1 MPPTQTLTPTT
12 HDDWWISLKHGGL
25 LIAPSKLE
33 EFFVAKQLVPLS
45 RYVED
50 KLRRDVTRLQDGD
63 QSQIGTLLDTVLE
76 EVLGLSKDFWQR
88 GTSVDRDWAQQAIT
102 REQIKPRRVWQDD
115 RGAVFP
121 VFVADGQDRGGQVAR
136 LGIGRG
142 KRAVSRVIEWL
153 RKADQKVALL
163 TNGYQW
169 RLIHA
174 GADYDAWCEWDIN
187 LWFEEGRLG
196 PQVTALQLLLGE
208 ASLRPEKAEVPSPL
222 MAAIQ
227 SSRQGQAEL
236 SDVLGERVRKAVELL
251 IRESSAALD
260 EVIPPHPPA
269 PSPTGGEGE
278 PESSS
283 PLMGEAGV
291 RVTNRDI
298 YIAASR
304 IIMRCVV
311 ILFAEARDLLPRENP
326 IYHNSYGIQ
335 GLREQ
340 LDRMAGGRASE
351 RLRNSYSAW
360 PRMLALFR
368 LVYEGSAHE
377 AIPVPRYGGGLFTP
391 GLEAATDPVLRA
403 LAALENPV
411 HGPSDAVVAQILE
424 LLCRSKVKVRQ
435 GRRNTWVEA
444 PVDFSDLSSEYIG
457 ILYEGL
463 LDFEL
468 RRAAADDPMIFL
480 NLGDQPALPLTRLE
494 GMDDTALSSLVEK
507 LKQAAKPSASEEEDA
522 EAEEE
527 IEAEAETE
535 EEDAEPDEIE
545 DSQDD
550 LIQNLRE
557 RAYQWAIRAVKAGKL
572 VNKPRSKKADALAAY
587 EQQVSKMADRLIA
600 KTILPGEWFLVR
612 WGGTRKGSGTFY
624 TRPQLAVPT
633 VQRTL
638 LPLAYDPPVN
648 EAGESDEMA
657 PMAQWKPKAPAVILA
672 LKVCDPA
679 CGSASFLIA
688 SLRFLVEALWSSL
701 FEHGWLI
708 EDGEQIRAGIPDD
721 AQPEWFVEC
730 VKNLPLT
737 VEKAEEYSKPRLKR
751 YVVERCIYGVD
762 INPLAVE
769 LGRLALWVETMD
781 RSLAFSFL
789 DHKIKPG
796 NSLVGCWFDQF
807 QDYPIMAWEREA
819 GDATHK
825 GVHFAQK
832 VWTKE
837 IKRLR
842 NEIVKEELR
851 ELLAGGVQLS
861 MFENRLIQPPE
872 QTHDELL
879 ATVEDIH
886 TGVLNPEQ
894 QAVDYEKS
902 VRQKQALQELE
913 WAFDCWCAV
922 WFWQGN
928 DMEVSPTPMQFVDPS
943 PEVRAAVERVAQ
955 EYQFFHWELE
965 FPGVFREAGSGF
977 DAIVGNPPWETLQPN
992 SKEFFSN
999 IDPLYRAY
1007 GKQEALAYQQQ
1018 YFEADPTIEEDW
1030 MAYCANF
1037 KAWANWNRF
1046 SAYAFGDDEAAG
1058 SKFSLSRRKKE
1069 AELLATEWRKQ
1080 RAKRIG
1086 YSDPAH
1092 PYRYQGEGK
1101 PYTYKM
1107 FSELAHAITKEGGR
1121 LGLIIP
1127 SGLYTDKGAGSLRR
1141 LFLNHCQWTHL
1152 YAFQNERFVF
1162 SNIHHSFKMVIISV
1176 NKSGRTESIA
1186 TRFRLG
1192 PGDSPEAQE
1201 LMTDALDDARF
1212 LSVPAAQIKR
1222 FSPNTGALLEVR
1234 TDRDLKI
1241 LEKMYA
1247 NGVLLGD
1254 DSPQGWGIQYRQGD
1268 FNMTSDSKLF
1278 PPRPKWEAQGYKPD
1292 EYGHWL
1298 KGAWQESGV
1307 GSDGGNRESGVG
1319 SREAGVILSADGREA
1334 IYVDEVEDIALPLYE
1349 GRMIGAFD
1357 FSRSGW
1363 ISGKGRGS
1371 IWHEF
1376 SWEEKRILP
1385 QYLMALD
1392 TARENMGQ
1400 GLQCPKTVIMDVTSS
1415 INTRTVYSTFLKYYP
1430 CGHSSPTLNIGN
1442 QQLLESL
1449 EAVAVWNSFAFD
1461 TLARLRVGGL
1471 HLTWHCLE
1479 EITIPQKISMSDPRI
1494 LSKMASLS
1502 IPSQNFS
1509 TEWFFLA
1516 NKFENSDLRKKIWYS
1531 TWARTGYERLRLRC
1545 IVDSLIAYS
1554 YGLDLE
1560 NFAWILKDCDH
1571 PSTRVCDKPFSR
1583 TLEPKGFWR
1592 VDKEKDP
1599 ELRHTVLSLIAF
1611 HDLKRLGLDAFLNLN
1626 NSEGWM
1632 LPETLRLADY
1642 DLGHD
1647 ERAKEPQP
1655 VAARLGAET
1664 ARLWHL
1670 GVGNWKSGI
1679 GAEQNPDSRSNESRS
1694 DNLPIHAHYRFLP
1707 WQLQGTPEE
1716 SWAECEMHAENLKKL
1731 LGKSHTESQQQAEES
1746 LPNRQENG
1754 ASASPPKKPKQL
1766 GFFDSI

>member
-1 MPPTQTLTPTT
+1 MAIVAPFAAQTSTAN

-45 RYVED
+45 RYIED

-63 QSQIGTLLDTVLE
+63 QSQLGTLLDTVLE
-76 EVLGLSKDFWQR
+76 EVLGLSKDFWQK

-115 RGAVFP
+115 RGAVLP
-121 VFVADGQDRGGQVAR
+121 VFVADGQDRSAQVAR

-187 LWFEEGRLG
+187 LWFEEGRPG
-196 PQVTALQLLLGE
+196 PQVTALRLLLGE

-251 IRESSAALD
+251 IRESSTALD
-260 EVIPPHPPA
+260 EMFASVVNR
-269 PSPTGGEGE
+269 
-278 PESSS
+278 ESSVDGTADS
-283 PLMGEAGV
+283 TAHALLTPPSS
-291 RVTNRDI
+291 RDI

-391 GLEAATDPVLRA
+391 GLDAATDPVLRA
-403 LAALENPV
+403 LAALENPI
-411 HGPSDAVVAQILE
+411 HGPSDAVVTQILE

-435 GRRNTWVEA
+435 GRRSTWVEA

-468 RRAAADDPMIFL
+468 RRAAVDDPMIFL

-494 GMDDTALSSLVEK
+494 GMDDNALSSLVEK
-507 LKQAAKPSASEEEDA
+507 LKQAAKPSASEEEDSEDEA
-522 EAEEE
+522 TEAEEE
-527 IEAEAETE
+527 IEVEAETE
-535 EEDAEPDEIE
+535 EEEDAALDEIE

-557 RAYQWAIRAVKAGKL
+557 RAHQWAIRAVKAGKL
-572 VNKPRSKKADALAAY
+572 VNKPRSRRADALATY
-587 EQQVSKMADRLIA
+587 EQQVSNTAKRLIA

-638 LPLAYDPPVN
+638 LPLAYTPPVN
-648 EAGESDEMA
+648 EAGEPDEMA
-657 PMAQWKPKAPAVILA
+657 PMAQWRPKAPAVILA

-708 EDGEQIRAGIPDD
+708 EDGEQIRAGIPND

-737 VEKAEEYSKPRLKR
+737 VERAEEYSKPRLKR

-842 NEIVKEELR
+842 NDVVKEELR

-894 QAVDYEKS
+894 QAVDYERS

-922 WFWQGN
+922 WFWKGN

-943 PEVRAAVERVAQ
+943 PEVRAAVEQVAQ

-977 DAIVGNPPWETLQPN
+977 DAVVGNPPWETLQPN

-999 IDPLYRAY
+999 IDPLYRTY

-1018 YFEADPTIEEDW
+1018 YFEADSSIEEDW

-1058 SKFSLSRRKKE
+1058 SRFLLSRRKAE
-1069 AELLATEWRKQ
+1069 AELLATEWRNQ
-1080 RAKRIG
+1080 RAKRTG
-1086 YSDPAH
+1086 YSDPEH
-1092 PYRYQGEGK
+1092 SYRYQGEGK

-1107 FSELAHAITKEGGR
+1107 FSELSHALLRDGGR
-1121 LGLIIP
+1121 FSLIIP
-1127 SGLYTDKGAGSLRR
+1127 SSIYTDKGSSSLRR
-1141 LFLNHCQWTHL
+1141 LFLNRCQWTHL

-1162 SNIHHSFKMVIISV
+1162 SAIDHRNKMAIISV
-1176 NKSGRTESIA
+1176 NKGGYTESIA

-1222 FSPNTGALLEVR
+1222 FSPNTGALLEIR

-1241 LEKMYA
+1241 LEEMYA

-1298 KGAWQESGV
+1298 KGKWQPY
-1307 GSDGGNRESGVG
+1307 GGEPGIG
-1319 SREAGVILSADGREA
+1319 SRESGVILSADSREA
-1334 IYVDEVEDIALPLYE
+1334 IHVNEVEDVALPLYQ
-1349 GRMIGAFD
+1349 GVMIHQFNFSRKGWVSGTGLRAIWRDIPFEEKCLEPQFLIGVENYSENSKNSRGLRVSFRDIARSTDERTFISSLLPDLPCGNKVPILSATSPTPRNLELCSLINSFTFD
-1357 FSRSGW
+1357 FSLRSRLGGTSLNYF
-1363 ISGKGRGS
+1363 IVA
-1371 IWHEF
+1371 E
-1376 SWEEKRILP
+1376 LP
-1385 QYLMALD
+1385 LAKKIH
-1392 TARENMGQ
+1392 Q
-1400 GLQCPKTVIMDVTSS
+1400 GLQIGAAQVNFVTPKFASEW
-1415 INTRTVYSTFLKYYP
+1415 LKLKQLTNP
-1430 CGHSSPTLNIGN
+1430 NMRW
-1442 QQLLESL
+1442 QQL
-1449 EAVAVWNSFAFD
+1449 
-1461 TLARLRVGGL
+1461 
-1471 HLTWHCLE
+1471 
-1479 EITIPQKISMSDPRI
+1479 
-1494 LSKMASLS
+1494 
-1502 IPSQNFS
+1502 
-1509 TEWFFLA
+1509 
-1516 NKFENSDLRKKIWYS
+1516 
-1531 TWARTGYERLRLRC
+1531 WAIAPYERLRIRC
-1545 IVDSLIAYS
+1545 VLDAVVAKL
-1554 YGLDLE
+1554 YGLDYE
-1560 NFAWILKDCDH
+1560 DFAWILQDCDH
-1571 PSTRVCDKPFSR
+1571 PSNHVSDSTFAR

-1626 NSEGWM
+1626 NGEGWM

-1642 DLGHD
+1642 GLGHG
-1647 ERAKEPQP
+1647 ERAQNHQP
-1655 VAARLGAET
+1655 VASRIGAET
-1664 ARLWHL
+1664 ANLWE
-1670 GVGNWKSGI
+1670 S
-1679 GAEQNPDSRSNESRS
+1679 PDAPTLAPGSS
-1694 DNLPIHAHYRFLP
+1694 LPMYAKYRFLP
-1707 WQLQGTPEE
+1707 WQLQGTPAD
-1716 SWAECEMHAENLKKL
+1716 SWAECEMHAENLRRL
-1731 LGKSHTESQQQAEES
+1731 LSTSTKEAGHSIPSAPPTKVIDNQGAPIQTDLFGNPTEIKT
-1746 LPNRQENG
+1746 RRKG
-1754 ASASPPKKPKQL
+1754 
-1766 GFFDSI
+1766 